1 MDVWRYEVS
10 TEILASHAVP
20 VDMLFPG
27 GPKAALVSAT
37 ACGILLGVFEGV
49 GVLISRTMGEANR
62 QVAPPRMFPCLLCQ
76 GYSSLSHQWK
86 CHLLLPQLHINL
98 YITRVISRI
107 FLVGIIFFTSLHSN
121 RLF

>member
-1 MDVWRYEVS
+1 MTYW
-10 TEILASHAVP
+10 
-20 VDMLFPG
+20 FPG

-62 QVAPPRMFPCLLCQ
+62 QVAPPRMFLCLLCQ
-76 GYSSLSHQWK
+76 GYASLSHQWK

-107 FLVGIIFFTSLHSN
+107 FLVGIIFSTSLHSADYSKGP
-121 RLF
+121 